1 MNASKYARKIYRALD
16 WSKLDYAGISE
27 ELKED
32 IDWTKVDFR
41 EAKKSNSFSIDSVD
55 WDEVNESKSAK
66 SIYR

>member
-1 MNASKYARKIYRALD
+1 MNTSKYARKIYRALD

-41 EAKKSNSFSIDSVD
+41 EAKKSNSFSIDAVD
-55 WDEVNESKSAK
+55 
-66 SIYR
+66 